1 MCLNFKKE
9 VQDRSKQFLGSK
21 NNIIKNKR
29 FLGKATVHK
38 DHYLINMSGQKPKTG
53 GN

>member
-21 NNIIKNKR
+21 NNIIKKKISWKSHR
-29 FLGKATVHK
+29 SQRSLLDK
-38 DHYLINMSGQKPKTG
+38 YERSKTEDWR
-53 GN
+53 